1 MTYGKSTRTQNITK
15 REHRARR
22 QRLRASAWCRSR
34 RTPGRPDALR
44 WQDQLMQY
52 RTRDLLMRRLAQLI
66 NALRAHLSELGIA
79 AAQRCAGIAPTSWP
93 NDRLFAALHESVRG
107 TFETCR
113 AALNMSGYW

>member
-1 MTYGKSTRTQNITK
+1 
-15 REHRARR
+15 
-22 QRLRASAWCRSR
+22 
-34 RTPGRPDALR
+34 
-44 WQDQLMQY
+44 MQY

-113 AALNMSGYW
+113 AALNMSGYWVPAQPVDATQALNLSAGALNCKVSGGRSFG